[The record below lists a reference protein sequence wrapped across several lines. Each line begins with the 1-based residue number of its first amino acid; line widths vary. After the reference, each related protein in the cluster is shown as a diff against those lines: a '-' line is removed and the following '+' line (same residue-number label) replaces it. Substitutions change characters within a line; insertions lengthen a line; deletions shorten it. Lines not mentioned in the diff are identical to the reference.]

1 MAGATKI
8 LIAGCGAIG
17 SAFACLLKAAG
28 NDVALLGRDWHLSA
42 IRAEGLCMD
51 GLWGSHHAEG
61 FLLATR
67 TSDLTGLYDLILICV
82 KAHSTA
88 DMVRQVSPFLKPGG
102 WVISLQNGLG
112 NIETLAATF
121 GPSRSLGA
129 SILVGTIIPEPGHV
143 TVTVQAAPVVIGPL
157 CVNDSLEQTRDL
169 AGLFRQAG
177 IPCEATDQ
185 ILGHL
190 WAKVFYNAP
199 LNPLGALLQVHYGV
213 LGEQPELRSLMDH
226 IMNEAFAVAMKQ
238 QVALF
243 WNSADEFRAL
253 FYAQLL
259 PATFRHQSSML
270 QDLARGRRTE
280 IDSLNGQI
288 WKYGESLGIATPFNE
303 IMTRLIWAREKRP
316 RTG

>member
-1 MAGATKI
+1 LAAAKKI
-8 LIAGCGAIG
+8 LVAGCGAIG

-42 IRAEGLCMD
+42 LRSQGLHMD
-51 GLWGSHHAEG
+51 GLWGNHHAEG
-61 FLLATR
+61 FFLVTQ
-67 TSDLTGLYDLILICV
+67 TSDLTGFYDLTLICV

-88 DMVRQVSPFLKPGG
+88 DMVRQVSPFLKPRGLA
-102 WVISLQNGLG
+102 ISLQNGLG

-121 GPSRSLGA
+121 GPSKSLGA
-129 SILVGTIIPEPGHV
+129 SILVGTIIPEPGRV

-157 CVNDSLEQTRDL
+157 SLKDSMEQTCDL
-169 AGLFRQAG
+169 VGLFLEAE
-177 IPCEATDQ
+177 IPCESTDQ

-199 LNPLGALLQVHYGV
+199 LNPLGALLKVHYGA

-226 IMNEAFAVAMKQ
+226 IMDEAFAVAMKQ
-238 QVALF
+238 EVALF

-253 FYAQLL
+253 FYSKLL

-280 IDSLNGQI
+280 INALNGQI

-316 RTG
+316 